1 MRNFWGALLGA
12 VLGCIIASVV
22 FAFMV
27 IGGFAAIFS
36 GKGSDKKPFKLEDK
50 TVLHLRLQNSV
61 SDNPAD
67 NPFSDFDFATGES
80 RKAAS
85 LSQLLF
91 AIEKAAEEDKIK
103 GIFLDL
109 GSVPVGLPAL
119 SDIRRSLEK
128 FKESGKFIYAYSD
141 AYAQNAYY
149 LATVADLIA
158 LNPLGDFTWKGLG
171 AELMFFKGVLDKI
184 GVEPYAIRPEG
195 NKFKSAVEP
204 FLLTE
209 ASPENR
215 QQLLLIL
222 DELWATIVETV
233 EARTGIEA
241 QKLNML
247 ADELHITTA
256 KEAMEAGLVDKLLY
270 RDEIMKTLAEAAGW
284 EDAESKDNPL
294 VTMERYT
301 SRQVAVEEVQN
312 KKKKKNIA
320 ILYAEG
326 EIVRGKGGSGNIASD
341 NMVKA
346 IREIKKDESIVGLV
360 LRVNSPGGDAL
371 ASEIIWR
378 ELQTLKE
385 KMPVVVS
392 MGDLAASGG
401 YYISCG
407 ADSIFA
413 SPHTLTGSIGVFGL
427 LFNAKAMLNQKLGVT
442 VDTILT
448 NRSAD
453 FPTGSRPM
461 HAREKDALQRNVT
474 SIYEEFT
481 GRVASGR
488 KLELPHVADSLGQGR
503 VWTGRQALERGLVD
517 KLGGLADAVQ
527 AVKNMSGEQEAG
539 IKTFPEQK
547 NPIEAFINSLSE
559 EAQASLKDKGLDTF
573 LETWYFFQSAS
584 NWEGV
589 RASMPFGVKIIY

>member
-27 IGGFAAIFS
+27 IGGFAALFS
-36 GKGSDKKPFKLEDK
+36 GKGSESKPFKLEDK
-50 TVLHLRLQNSV
+50 TVLHIRLQNPIN
-61 SDNPAD
+61 DNPAD
-67 NPFSDFDFATGES
+67 NPLADFDFSSGES
-80 RKAAS
+80 RKATA
-85 LSQLLF
+85 LGHLLN
-91 AIEKAAEEDKIK
+91 AIEKAAEEDKIA

-109 GSVPVGLPAL
+109 SSVPVGLPAL
-119 SDIRRSLEK
+119 ADIRKSLEK
-128 FKESGKFIYAYSD
+128 FKSSGKFVYAYSD

-149 LATVADLIA
+149 LATVADLVS

-215 QQLLLIL
+215 QQLQLLL
-222 DELWATIVETV
+222 EELWGTIVETV
-233 EARTGIEA
+233 EARTGISAE
-241 QKLNML
+241 KLNQL
-247 ADELHITTA
+247 ADQLSVTTG
-256 KEAMEAGLVDKLLY
+256 KEAIQAGLVDSLQY
-270 RDEIMKTLAEAAGW
+270 RDEFMVSLARAAGW
-284 EDAESKDNPL
+284 KDAEDKDNPL
-294 VTMERYT
+294 VTIERYT
-301 SRQVAVEEVQN
+301 RRQVALEQVKN
-312 KKKKKNIA
+312 KKKKKHIA
-320 ILYAEG
+320 VLYAEG

-341 NMVKA
+341 NMVEA

-378 ELQTLKE
+378 ELQTLKS

-392 MGDLAASGG
+392 MGNLAASGG

-427 LFNAKAMLNQKLGVT
+427 LFNARALLNQKLGVT

-461 HAREKDALQRNVT
+461 HARERDALQRNVT

-481 GRVASGR
+481 GRVAEGR
-488 KLELPHVADSLGQGR
+488 KLDLQHVADSLGQGR
-503 VWTGRQALERGLVD
+503 VWTGQQALERGLVD
-517 KLGGLADAVQ
+517 KLGGLEDALQ
-527 AVKNMSGEQEAG
+527 AVRNMTGEQEAG

-547 NPIEAFINSLSE
+547 NPIEAFISSLSE
-559 EAQASLKDKGLDTF
+559 EAQASLKEKGLDTF
-573 LETWYFFQSAS
+573 LETWYYFQSAS
-584 NWEGV
+584 RWEGV
-589 RASMPFGVKIIY
+589 RASMPFGLKIIF